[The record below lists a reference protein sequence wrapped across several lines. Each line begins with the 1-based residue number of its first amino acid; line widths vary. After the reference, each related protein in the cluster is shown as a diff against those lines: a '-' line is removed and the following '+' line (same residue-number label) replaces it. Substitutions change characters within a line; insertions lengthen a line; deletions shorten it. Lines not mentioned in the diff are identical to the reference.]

1 MFGLAVVAIVAMG
14 MGMGV
19 GPVTAQEA
27 PENPGNGATWG
38 NQTAENAENTTYVT
52 EVDQT
57 LRVLEWRYD
66 SEEEMVYI
74 EFESD
79 ESKTVTVTEARQ
91 FEAGASKGR
100 IKQKQ
105 IPEGTSKVKLPVK
118 PTAGKAGVSITT
130 PESIDNGSYT
140 VLSTGIGESETPF
153 HRTGSPSGWFGG
165 AFTAVAM
172 MGAAAYKVRNEEHGD
187 VVTVE

>member
-14 MGMGV
+14 MGV
-19 GPVTAQEA
+19 GPVTAQDA
-27 PENPGNGATWG
+27 PENPGNGATW
-38 NQTAENAENTTYVT
+38 NQTRETSENAENTTYVA
-52 EVDQT
+52 EVDQN

-66 SEEEMVYI
+66 SEEEMIYI

-79 ESKTVTVTEARQ
+79 QSKTVTVTEARQ
-91 FEAGASKGR
+91 FEEGASQGR
-100 IKQKQ
+100 IKEKQ
-105 IPEGTSKVKLPVK
+105 IPKGTSEVKLPVK

-130 PESIDNGSYT
+130 SESIDNGTYT
-140 VLSTGIGESETPF
+140 VLSTGIVDSETPF

-187 VVTVE
+187 VETVE